1 MGTSSSYGGPGA
13 GGTLLPPWAPPP
25 PALPPTG
32 ATPPG
37 TQPAQDVPQP
47 VPSMSWGA
55 AKGLL
60 TRFGS
65 SGGSRSGSGRKYLR
79 SAVSGYVG
87 AQGGSRAASRN
98 AIGGRR
104 STQALGGFLGSLVAN
119 GPAAALRSVGLGD
132 RVGSDAMTLLGAL
145 VDRLA
150 SRSHGLEDNVAR
162 SAMTKTLHALF
173 EARGVADGGIEA
185 LKAVSVEDA
194 KLVIQDYVARYID
207 ERLLQVM
214 GDGLQEFPM
223 DELVLREHEIWDY
236 IRNRVILD
244 LRKVDVLKIDWAS
257 PEAAALVD
265 KVFTDAHRVLV

>member
-1 MGTSSSYGGPGA
+1 
-13 GGTLLPPWAPPP
+13 
-25 PALPPTG
+25 
-32 ATPPG
+32 
-37 TQPAQDVPQP
+37 
-47 VPSMSWGA
+47 MSWGA